1 MPLHQWNQL
10 TVERRL
16 KLVFRDFL
24 NAINQASTRGAID
37 KCLSIDLT
45 DLEVGDDVGPTDP
58 DGEARRARGGGN
70 RLVMNG
76 EMTGNESRTLR
87 HRTHH
92 SYKKLKTRENVREF
106 NKL

>member
-1 MPLHQWNQL
+1 
-10 TVERRL
+10 
-16 KLVFRDFL
+16 
-24 NAINQASTRGAID
+24 
-37 KCLSIDLT
+37 
-45 DLEVGDDVGPTDP
+45 
-58 DGEARRARGGGN
+58 
-70 RLVMNG
+70 VMNG